1 MPADAAE
8 DVRDRGKR
16 ANVSERGHFVDDAEA
31 QTGITKQQVSRW
43 RKRLQD
49 KGKYR
54 AQANGKATF
63 GSLTLFTAGSLTKPL
78 RPRSQALR
86 QRSDMPERR
95 FVVLVFASS
104 AFWPPKSGSPTES
117 HRAEIGHC
125 NHDVCDGGHW
135 VIGGLSTYDD
145 NHRVNNNEQFQPNIR
160 R

>member
-1 MPADAAE
+1 MGSPKGRIWVIVRWWAE
-8 DVRDRGKR
+8 NVRRPGQGNN
-16 ANVSERGHFVDDAEA
+16 AERGYLSDDATA
-31 QTGITKQQVSRW
+31 QTGITQQQVSRW

-63 GSLTLFTAGSLTKPL
+63 GSLTLFTAGSLTQPL

-86 QRSDMPERR
+86 QRSDMPER

-104 AFWPPKSGSPTES
+104 AFWPPMNGSPTES

-135 VIGGLSTYDD
+135 VIGGFE
-145 NHRVNNNEQFQPNIR
+145 HVRRQPSG
-160 R
+160 